1 MIRQSNDTTRPLV
14 WEDEAPAE
22 PRFRRVQQGAP
33 PGGRTLPGMP
43 LDMSDDRDASS
54 YAGGG
59 RFGGQRLEGQRLD
72 GPRQDWSSRD
82 QARGPW
88 WRPASTAGRV
98 FLGLGTFIVLGS
110 LATGIFFLKTYL
122 ERDGRFRIAGA
133 SNIEASGLTE
143 VSRSEM
149 LPVFGEDIGRNIFFV
164 PLSER
169 RKQLEQIP
177 WIEKATVMRLLP
189 DQIRVSVVERQPVA
203 FARQGQQFGLVDA
216 NGVLLTM
223 PAAMMA
229 QHHYS
234 FPTLTGID
242 PRDPRPARQARM
254 AVYGRLLAELDS
266 NGQKLS
272 TQISEVDLTDPE
284 DARVTM
290 QDDTTLLHFGEDHF
304 LERYQHYKA
313 NIAQWRQQYPKLA
326 AVDLRYDQQ
335 VVLEMAPGSNVAQ
348 TTADQQAVAGAKATE
363 DKAPG
368 TASAGKPADP
378 AQKTANKPGVKPVLS
393 SNAANG
399 KLGSAKSQNT
409 RPASKAKP
417 LKPGGKTSAR
427 AKTAPK
433 AGAKSA
439 QRTAQDKASDKKRA
453 EAKHAALN
461 VSKQKTAPTAH
472 PAASAG
478 EGQ

>member
-1 MIRQSNDTTRPLV
+1 
-14 WEDEAPAE
+14 
-22 PRFRRVQQGAP
+22 
-33 PGGRTLPGMP
+33 MP
-43 LDMSDDRDASS
+43 LDMSSADRDESS
-54 YAGGG
+54 YSGGG
-59 RFGGQRLEGQRLD
+59 RFGGQRPD
-72 GPRQDWSSRD
+72 GHRQDWSSRD
-82 QARGPW
+82 VPSGSW

-98 FLGLGTFIVLGS
+98 FLSLGALIVLGG
-110 LATGIFFLKTYL
+110 LATGIFLLKTYL
-122 ERDGRFRIAGA
+122 ERDSRFRIAGA

-143 VSRSEM
+143 VSRVEM

-229 QHHYS
+229 QHRYS
-234 FPTLTGID
+234 FPTLSGID
-242 PRDPRPARQARM
+242 PRDPLPSRRARM

-266 NGQKLS
+266 SGQKLS

-290 QDDTTLLHFGEDHF
+290 QDDTTLLHFGDDRF

-313 NIAQWRQQYPKLA
+313 HIAEWRQQYPKLT

-348 TTADQQAVAGAKATE
+348 ATADEQASAGAKASG
-363 DKAPG
+363 DKASG
-368 TASAGKPADP
+368 EASASKAANS
-378 AQKTANKPGVKPVLS
+378 AQKTASKAGAKQVLS

-399 KLGSAKSQNT
+399 KSANAKLG
-409 RPASKAKP
+409 SKAKSA
-417 LKPGGKTSAR
+417 KPAVKSGGKSSAKGKTSSKTGSKSTQ
-427 AKTAPK
+427 KTAQNK
-433 AGAKSA
+433 ANE
-439 QRTAQDKASDKKRA
+439 KKRA
-453 EAKHAALN
+453 EAKRAALN
-461 VSKQKTAPTAH
+461 ASKQKTAPTALP
-472 PAASAG
+472 PATAG

>member
-1 MIRQSNDTTRPLV
+1 VIRQSSDTTRPLA
-14 WEDEAPAE
+14 WEDEAAAE
-22 PRFRRVQQGAP
+22 PRFRRVQQGVP
-33 PGGRTLPGMP
+33 PTGRTLPGMP
-43 LDMSDDRDASS
+43 LEMSDDDSDAPP
-54 YAGGG
+54 YADAG
-59 RFGGQRLEGQRLD
+59 RSGGQRTDPSR
-72 GPRQDWSSRD
+72 RDWSSRD
-82 QARGPW
+82 GAHRSW
-88 WRPASTAGRV
+88 WRPSSRVGRV
-98 FLGLGTFIVLGS
+98 FLGLSALVVLGGVGTCTF
-110 LATGIFFLKTYL
+110 LLKTYI
-122 ERDGRFRIAGA
+122 ERDDRFRIDGA
-133 SNIEASGLTE
+133 SNIEASGLTQ
-143 VSRSEM
+143 VSRADM

-242 PRDPRPARQARM
+242 PRDPAPARKARM

-266 NGQKLS
+266 GGQKLS
-272 TQISEVDLTDPE
+272 AQISEVDLTDPE

-313 NIAQWRQQYPKLA
+313 HIADWRQQYPHLTA
-326 AVDLRYDQQ
+326 ADLRYDQQ
-335 VVLEMAPGSNVAQ
+335 VVLEMAAGSNVAQ
-348 TTADQQAVAGAKATE
+348 STADEQAAAGAKAAGDQATG
-363 DKAPG
+363 KAPIAPA
-368 TASAGKPADP
+368 TNLARKP
-378 AQKTANKPGVKPVLS
+378 ANKPGVKPVLS
-393 SNAANG
+393 SNAVAST
-399 KLGSAKSQNT
+399 LGSVKSQTSKSN
-409 RPASKAKP
+409 SKAKP
-417 LKPGGKTSAR
+417 AKAGGKTT
-427 AKTAPK
+427 AKTK
-433 AGAKSA
+433 AGAKPA
-439 QRTAQDKASDKKRA
+439 QRTAGDKANDKKRA
-453 EAKHAALN
+453 EARRPAPN
-461 VSKQKTAPTAH
+461 VSKQKTAPAVH
-472 PAASAG
+472 PAATDG

>member
-1 MIRQSNDTTRPLV
+1 MND
-14 WEDEAPAE
+14 A
-22 PRFRRVQQGAP
+22 
-33 PGGRTLPGMP
+33 
-43 LDMSDDRDASS
+43 DRDAAPHS
-54 YAGGG
+54 GGG
-59 RFGGQRLEGQRLD
+59 RFSGQRPD
-72 GPRQDWSSRD
+72 GLRQDWSDRD
-82 QARGPW
+82 RPSGPW
-88 WRPASTAGRV
+88 WRPATTVGRV
-98 FLGLGTFIVLGS
+98 FLGLGALIVLGG
-110 LATGIFFLKTYL
+110 LATGIFLLKTYL
-122 ERDGRFRIAGA
+122 ERDGRFRIDGA
-133 SNIEASGLTE
+133 SNIEASGLTQ
-143 VSRSEM
+143 VSRAEM

-169 RKQLEQIP
+169 RRQLEQIP

-254 AVYGRLLAELDS
+254 AVYGRLLQELDS
-266 NGQKLS
+266 GGQKLS

-313 NIAQWRQQYPKLA
+313 HIAEWRQQYPKLT

-335 VVLEMAPGSNVAQ
+335 VVLEMARGSNVAQ
-348 TTADQQAVAGAKATE
+348 ANADEQAAASAKANE
-363 DKAPG
+363 DKASG
-368 TASAGKPADP
+368 AVSAG
-378 AQKTANKPGVKPVLS
+378 KPGVKPSSS
-393 SNAANG
+393 SNAATAKPGVAKLAAG
-399 KLGSAKSQNT
+399 KS
-409 RPASKAKP
+409 ASKARP
-417 LKPGGKTSAR
+417 LKPGAKSSAKGKTS
-427 AKTAPK
+427 PK
-433 AGAKSA
+433 AGSKSA
-439 QRTAQDKASDKKRA
+439 QRIAQEKANEKKRA
-453 EAKHAALN
+453 EAKRAALN
-461 VSKQKTAPTAH
+461 LSKQKTVPTAR
-472 PAASAG
+472 PAATAG